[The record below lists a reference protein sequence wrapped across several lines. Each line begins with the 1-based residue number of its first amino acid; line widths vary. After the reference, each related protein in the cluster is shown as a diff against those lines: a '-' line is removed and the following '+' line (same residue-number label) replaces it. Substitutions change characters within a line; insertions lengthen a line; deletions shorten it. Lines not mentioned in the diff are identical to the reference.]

1 MPPQTVTR
9 WRAVVT
15 KSLISLWITRA
26 GGGKMSVD
34 SASAGEFPP
43 IG

>member
-1 MPPQTVTR
+1 MPLRTVAGGPTG
-9 WRAVVT
+9 AT
-15 KSLISLWITRA
+15 KSLISLWITSA
-26 GGGKMSVD
+26 GGGKMRVD

>member
-1 MPPQTVTR
+1 MPPRTVTR
-9 WRAVVT
+9 WPASVT
-15 KSLISLWITRA
+15 KSLISLWITSA